1 MRETSYRASRV
12 CRILGNPVVFAIVV
26 ELLER
31 GGMTPSEL
39 SKRLRRSVQTV
50 STHLARLRTADLVRY
65 EADGRRTHYHLKHPK
80 EIRHLLTTLRGLV
93 AATLHVPD

>member
-31 GGMTPSEL
+31 DGMTPSEL
-39 SKRLRRSVQTV
+39 SKKLRRSVQTV

-65 EADGRRTHYHLKHPK
+65 EAGGRRTHYHLKHPK
-80 EIRHLLTTLRGLV
+80 EIRQLLTTLQGVV
-93 AATLHVPD
+93 AASLYVSD